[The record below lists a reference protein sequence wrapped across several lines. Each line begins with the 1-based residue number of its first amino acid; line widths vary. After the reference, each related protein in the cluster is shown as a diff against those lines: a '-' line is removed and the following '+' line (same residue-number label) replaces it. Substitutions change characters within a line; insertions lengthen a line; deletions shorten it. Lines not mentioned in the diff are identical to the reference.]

1 MKKLLSIILALAM
14 ILCLCA
20 CKGSTTPTTAPTD
33 GDKPQ
38 PTEESKEPAPSETTA
53 GKTSLKV
60 AYTANNLAND
70 INVETM
76 TPIKEYCEAN
86 GHSYTE
92 VSYDSD
98 VAKLVDTLENF
109 LLAEMDI
116 VMFQSVGGEAVNDV
130 VNRMKE
136 AGIIVISY
144 DDPNHVGTYY
154 LTKSDAE
161 IGEAIGKA
169 AAAYVNEKLGGSA
182 KAVALGLPSNETL
195 TIRCN
200 SSIEAFE
207 ANCDGEVLF
216 TYDLSNYSGDF
227 AAIADSIK
235 QAYGEA
241 TVVLSIA
248 DGCNVQLQEGLLAL
262 GYGYDDIALFGC
274 DTIRD
279 VRTAWVNGEQTMC
292 KASAWTHLPECM
304 MDAFLKAV
312 EDKANGTVTGGEI
325 HQEAVATTPENVKE
339 ILKLG

>member
-33 GDKPQ
+33 GDKTQ
-38 PTEESKEPAPSETTA
+38 PTEESKEPTPSETTA

-76 TPIKEYCEAN
+76 TPIKEYCQAN
-86 GHSYTE
+86 GHEYTE
-92 VSYDSD
+92 VSYDND

-154 LTKSDAE
+154 LTQSDAE

-216 TYDLSNYSGDF
+216 TYDLSNYSGDY

-248 DGCNVQLQEGLLAL
+248 DSCNVQLQEGLLAL

-292 KASAWTHLPECM
+292 KGSAWTHLPECM

>member
-1 MKKLLSIILALAM
+1 M
-14 ILCLCA
+14 
-20 CKGSTTPTTAPTD
+20 
-33 GDKPQ
+33 
-38 PTEESKEPAPSETTA
+38 
-53 GKTSLKV
+53 
-60 AYTANNLAND
+60 
-70 INVETM
+70 
-76 TPIKEYCEAN
+76 
-86 GHSYTE
+86 
-92 VSYDSD
+92 
-98 VAKLVDTLENF
+98 
-109 LLAEMDI
+109 
-116 VMFQSVGGEAVNDV
+116 
-130 VNRMKE
+130 
-136 AGIIVISY
+136 
-144 DDPNHVGTYY
+144 
-154 LTKSDAE
+154 
-161 IGEAIGKA
+161 
-169 AAAYVNEKLGGSA
+169 NEKLGGSA

>member
-20 CKGSTTPTTAPTD
+20 CKGNTAPTD
-33 GDKPQ
+33 GNKTQ
-38 PTEESKEPAPSETTA
+38 STEASKDAAPSEDTA
-53 GKTSLKV
+53 GKTTLKV
-60 AYTANNLAND
+60 AYTANNLSND

-98 VAKLVDTLENF
+98 VAKLVDTMENF

-154 LTKSDAE
+154 LTQSDAE

-216 TYDLSNYSGDF
+216 TYDLANYSGDF

-241 TVVLSIA
+241 TVILSIA
-248 DGCNVQLQEGLLAL
+248 DSCNVQLQEGLLAL

-279 VRTAWVNGEQTMC
+279 VREAWINGEPTMC